1 MGLQQVY
8 KDVST
13 RTENWT
19 RSEVPIPGAD
29 RKDRG
34 FREGDLETTKD
45 GEDNAGKH
53 MRDKWKPLIRF
64 CDWKSINKK
73 HYDDNTQM

>member
-53 MRDKWKPLIRF
+53 MRDK
-64 CDWKSINKK
+64 
-73 HYDDNTQM
+73 